1 MDIETFKFPVYV
13 CGCGYR
19 TGHSSN
25 ATRHKK
31 VSCGCEMK
39 TEKMEF
45 VLKQEYLEVIGEA
58 IPKEKT
64 TRTTGDTVQ
73 RDKIIDNSIN
83 TDNSTV
89 NITDNSI
96 TNLTLV
102 LPERTTKEDFV
113 DYLES
118 LGHLGFRTPEQ
129 IVTMPGKMLMFTRDA
144 KKLPGALIERDKKI
158 IEKLP
163 DGTERVMGKKKAIQ
177 TYTHEAVDALCLRPP
192 ATGVSDFLEVER
204 GNKRTKM
211 SLQDAVKL
219 RVKDPKNYHNSVPED
234 VKHRHQRIESH
245 TEKALDKITTE
256 NKTNG
261 YL

>member
-1 MDIETFKFPVYV
+1 
-13 CGCGYR
+13 
-19 TGHSSN
+19 
-25 ATRHKK
+25 
-31 VSCGCEMK
+31 MK

-102 LPERTTKEDFV
+102 LPERTTKEDFI

-118 LGHLGFRTPEQ
+118 LGQLGFRTPEQ
-129 IVTMPGKMLMFTRDA
+129 VATMPGKMLLFTRDA

-163 DGTERVMGKKKAIQ
+163 DGSERVMGKKKAIQ

-192 ATGVSDFLEVER
+192 ADGIIDFFETER
-204 GNKRTKM
+204 GFKRTKI
-211 SLQDAVKL
+211 SLQDAAKL
-219 RVKDPKNYHNSVPED
+219 RVTNPRGYHQGVPDD
-234 VKHRHQRIESH
+234 VKFRHQKIESH
-245 TEKALDKITTE
+245 TEKYLDKITSE

-261 YL
+261 FL

>member
-1 MDIETFKFPVYV
+1 M
-13 CGCGYR
+13 
-19 TGHSSN
+19 
-25 ATRHKK
+25 A
-31 VSCGCEMK
+31 
-39 TEKMEF
+39 
-45 VLKQEYLEVIGEA
+45 IG
-58 IPKEKT
+58 KNH
-64 TRTTGDTVQ
+64 TTGDTVQ
-73 RDKIIDNSIN
+73 RDKIIDNSI
-83 TDNSTV
+83 DNSTV

-113 DYLES
+113 EYLES

-129 IVTMPGKMLMFTRDA
+129 IATMPGKMLMFTRDA